1 MGDTDV
7 VNKGQSGLLD
17 IAKKKL
23 NKMVLKEFRDDV
35 GRIGFSVDNFIVS
48 AKKSTYGYIV
58 STHKSL
64 VELAKQQNKKILM
77 YIGENDAFYEF
88 DPDEIIKTGAINRR
102 GHEEMWNF
110 DIKMGVVYKFHEK

>member
-1 MGDTDV
+1 
-7 VNKGQSGLLD
+7 
-17 IAKKKL
+17 
-23 NKMVLKEFRDDV
+23 LKEFRDDV

-110 DIKMGVVYKFHEK
+110 DIKMGKRYEVGV